1 MHENNFEKQVRE
13 KMDRLG
19 FDPADAVWANV
30 DKEINR
36 ERKRRSPVFWIFFL
50 TGIMIAGGG
59 YYILIKKE
67 ANPAAIANRSTG
79 IVRDRGDARETKPG
93 KSPTGTEGEKMD
105 NRTLTP
111 MKQNLNGA
119 SIFVHTVKKT
129 KSAYG
134 ITGFSRKVANDPEKY
149 SSADWF
155 KDKIIGDTNED
166 QHKNE
171 IAEGDSRNSQHN
183 ELNDKPDSADSSSHE
198 KQLHVV
204 ENKHSIKD
212 SLSETKTAKNKN
224 KDRKLSSWK
233 IGFTGNA
240 GISGINQTLFKS
252 GAVLNSYYTPNNAG
266 GSNLSSVNSSS
277 YIRAAFSFGA
287 GAFGIR
293 NLSDRVS
300 ISAGLNYHYYST
312 EIQVGS
318 LENKTIT
325 VNSIPGQQVR
335 ASSYYENGRNHNYTN
350 QYHFIELPVSLNYKL
365 NRSPRMPFI
374 WEGGLS
380 VAYLLGSNALN
391 YDPLTNTYYAY
402 NKLLNNT
409 QLNVATAVMIGFP
422 IYHYTLQAGP
432 QFEYGLTKLLKS
444 SAGTPGHVLY
454 YGLKIS
460 FIR

>member
-1 MHENNFEKQVRE
+1 M
-13 KMDRLG
+13 
-19 FDPADAVWANV
+19 
-30 DKEINR
+30 
-36 ERKRRSPVFWIFFL
+36 
-50 TGIMIAGGG
+50 
-59 YYILIKKE
+59 
-67 ANPAAIANRSTG
+67 
-79 IVRDRGDARETKPG
+79 
-93 KSPTGTEGEKMD
+93 
-105 NRTLTP
+105 
-111 MKQNLNGA
+111 
-119 SIFVHTVKKT
+119 
-129 KSAYG
+129 
-134 ITGFSRKVANDPEKY
+134 
-149 SSADWF
+149 
-155 KDKIIGDTNED
+155 
-166 QHKNE
+166 
-171 IAEGDSRNSQHN
+171 
-183 ELNDKPDSADSSSHE
+183 
-198 KQLHVV
+198 
-204 ENKHSIKD
+204 
-212 SLSETKTAKNKN
+212 
-224 KDRKLSSWK
+224 
-233 IGFTGNA
+233 
-240 GISGINQTLFKS
+240 
-252 GAVLNSYYTPNNAG
+252 LNSYYTPNNAG

-402 NKLLNNT
+402 NKLFNNT